1 MIRKGSKVKIL
12 VLRKGFLWIL
22 CREFVR
28 NKKRSQ
34 FYIFKNTKRIYNNC
48 KGIFMTG
55 FGNKKLKKIIK
66 DAKTDSIKTQI
77 ISKAFLFL

>member
-1 MIRKGSKVKIL
+1 
-12 VLRKGFLWIL
+12 
-22 CREFVR
+22 
-28 NKKRSQ
+28 
-34 FYIFKNTKRIYNNC
+34 
-48 KGIFMTG
+48 MTG